1 MGLINKVVE
10 KLQNAAGGVRGT
22 REETGRE
29 GESRPP
35 NEARFDPQEVRR
47 QKEPGD
53 DLPTPEGVDE

>member
-1 MGLINKVVE
+1 MGLINKLIE
-10 KLQNAAGGVRGT
+10 KMQNAAGGVGGT

-29 GESRPP
+29 GESRPL

-53 DLPTPEGVDE
+53 DLPKPEGVDE